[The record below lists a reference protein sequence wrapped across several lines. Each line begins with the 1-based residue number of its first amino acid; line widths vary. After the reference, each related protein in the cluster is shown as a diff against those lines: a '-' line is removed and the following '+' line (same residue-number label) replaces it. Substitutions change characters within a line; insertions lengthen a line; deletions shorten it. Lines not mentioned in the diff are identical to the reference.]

1 MGEINLEEVKRAI
14 LKAESAENEE
24 IFSRMLPLLKDKLNG
39 YSILYVVSGFL
50 MLLDYM
56 RFAPG
61 EAFFSEVRRSG
72 MVGKVIET
80 LGEEI
85 SLLDIF
91 SGMIL
96 GKGFDLGFIKF
107 RVEGRHLEKLK
118 EITSKYRG
126 YMMEMARYCSENDLH
141 PEEVLEDPK
150 AHSQVIERAWGSV
163 EGYIEYEIK
172 LMEDFRGWISGMEKV
187 LELPI
192 EPIAP
197 MLIKARIN
205 RDPEELGLSEKAIEE
220 MVKSFKS
227 LLSDVVLIVDLF
239 ISEKRRSF
247 EGRMGGLI
255 DSS

>member
-1 MGEINLEEVKRAI
+1 
-14 LKAESAENEE
+14 
-24 IFSRMLPLLKDKLNG
+24 
-39 YSILYVVSGFL
+39 
-50 MLLDYM
+50 
-56 RFAPG
+56 
-61 EAFFSEVRRSG
+61 
-72 MVGKVIET
+72 
-80 LGEEI
+80 
-85 SLLDIF
+85 
-91 SGMIL
+91 
-96 GKGFDLGFIKF
+96 
-107 RVEGRHLEKLK
+107 
-118 EITSKYRG
+118 
-126 YMMEMARYCSENDLH
+126 MEMARYCSENDLH
-141 PEEVLEDPK
+141 PKEVLEDPK

-163 EGYIEYEIK
+163 EGYIEYGIK

-239 ISEKRRSF
+239 ITEKRRSF
-247 EGRMGGLI
+247 EGRMSGLI